1 VPADGGRF
9 ADMTN
14 QCQITLVDGNTVVI
28 DGAFER
34 VVANLNVGK
43 DMRLMESDG
52 HPIAVKPDHV
62 VTVRPLNLPMIGSA

>member
-1 VPADGGRF
+1 VTG
-9 ADMTN
+9 MTD
-14 QCQITLVDGNTVVI
+14 QCQITLVDGNTVVV

-34 VVANLNVGK
+34 VVATLNVGK

-62 VTVRPLNLPMIGSA
+62 VTVRPIQAPLGG